1 MFNTLNLNK
10 TYIQLCTV
18 RDSNVAEDVKRYD
31 GADTHLLSYYTL
43 ATDANENIIY
53 ADVEQLA
60 DKVDSIEVEDIVS
73 VHGSSNAET
82 RIYTR
87 QAQVLILEDAS
98 VWLDAELETAV
109 FC

>member
-10 TYIQLCTV
+10 TYIQLCEA
-18 RDSNVAEDVKRYD
+18 RDSDVAEDVKRYD
-31 GADTHLLSYYTL
+31 GAGTHLLGYYTL
-43 ATDANENIIY
+43 ATDAGNNLIY

-60 DKVDSIEVEDIVS
+60 DRVDSIEVENIIA
-73 VHGSSNAET
+73 VHSSNAET

-98 VWLDAELETAV
+98 VWLDVELETAV

>member
-10 TYIQLCTV
+10 TYIQLCV
-18 RDSNVAEDVKRYD
+18 ARDSNVADDIKAYD
-31 GADTHLLSYYTL
+31 GENTHLLNYYTL
-43 ATDANENIIY
+43 ATDASDNLIY

-60 DKVDSIEVEDIVS
+60 DKVDSIEVEDIIA
-73 VHGSSNAET
+73 VHGSSNFET
-82 RIYTR
+82 RCYSR

-98 VWLDAELETAV
+98 VWLDAEMEVAL

>member
-10 TYIQLCTV
+10 TYIQLCEA
-18 RDSNVAEDVKRYD
+18 RYSDVAEDIKAYD
-31 GADTHLLSYYTL
+31 GEHTHLLSYYTL
-43 ATDANENIIY
+43 ATDASNNLIY

-60 DKVDSIEVEDIVS
+60 DKVDSIEVEDIIA
-73 VHGSSNAET
+73 VHSSNAET
-82 RIYTR
+82 RCYSR

-98 VWLDAELETAV
+98 VWLDSELEVAL

>member
-10 TYIQLCTV
+10 TYIQLCEV
-18 RDSNVAEDVKRYD
+18 RYSNVADDVKRYD
-31 GADTHLLSYYTL
+31 GADTHLLGYYTL
-43 ATDANENIIY
+43 ATDASENLIY

-60 DKVDSIEVEDIVS
+60 DKVDSIEVENIIA
-73 VHGSSNAET
+73 VHSSNAET
-82 RIYTR
+82 RCYSR

-98 VWLDAELETAV
+98 VWLDAEMEVAL

>member
-10 TYIQLCTV
+10 TYIQLCEA
-18 RDSNVAEDVKRYD
+18 RDSNVAEDIKRYD
-31 GADTHLLSYYTL
+31 GTGTHLLGYYTL
-43 ATDANENIIY
+43 ATDAGDNLIY

-60 DKVDSIEVEDIVS
+60 DRVDSIEVENIIS
-73 VHGSSNAET
+73 VHSSNAET

-98 VWLDAELETAV
+98 VWLDVELETAV

>member
-18 RDSNVAEDVKRYD
+18 RNSDVAEDVMAYD
-31 GADTHLLSYYTL
+31 GANTHLLDYYTL
-43 ATDANENIIY
+43 ATDTSDNIIY